1 MVALM
6 MTAEALD
13 RAALERARQAIE
25 RAIGA
30 CQFAVG
36 EAESKDVR
44 KALADAASMLGD
56 VLHDEIDPALA
67 LIERQEDDDNPT
79 AFIREQASMLRW
91 YHGRLGL

>member
-6 MTAEALD
+6 MTEEALD

-67 LIERQEDDDNPT
+67 LIERQEADDNPT
-79 AFIREQASMLRW
+79 AFIREQAAMCRW
-91 YHGRLGL
+91 HHGRLGL

>member
-6 MTAEALD
+6 MTADALD

-36 EAESKDVR
+36 EAESKAVR
-44 KALADAASMLGD
+44 QALADAASMLGD

-67 LIERQEDDDNPT
+67 LIERQEADDNPV
-79 AFIREQASMLRW
+79 AFIREQARDRAWHL
-91 YHGRLGL
+91 GRVL